1 MKSYFPSLAWVS
13 VIATLLLAPRIS
25 GGDEPDAP
33 QAAEREKSIQQLI
46 DATAGQ
52 YRLLASAD
60 ARVPLEPHVAI
71 RWHNATRG
79 GQGNAILVLWVHDGR
94 PAAAASVFALGQLC
108 HEFVSLSPAAGLV
121 AHDGDRLVWSP
132 NVPGI
137 EFQKLPDAPT
147 PSESPAGR
155 LRQMKVLARRF
166 TATLTGWKS
175 SENRREELRLLP
187 QQLYRYDLKD
197 AGKTHPDLR
206 DGAVFAF
213 VQGTDPEVLLLL
225 EAVAPSD
232 GTPGWQYAFARATS
246 GGLEAQLDGKLVWKV
261 EQLLDDK
268 SPGKPQIVL
277 RSVLPD

>member
-1 MKSYFPSLAWVS
+1 MWIA
-13 VIATLLLAPRIS
+13 VIATLLLVLRNA

-33 QAAEREKSIQQLI
+33 QAAKRDQEVQALI
-46 DATAGQ
+46 DATARQ
-52 YRLLASAD
+52 YRLLASSD
-60 ARVPLEPHVAI
+60 ARAPLEPHVAI

-79 GQGNAILVLWVHDGR
+79 GQGNALLVLWVHDGR

-132 NVPGI
+132 SVAGV
-137 EFQKLPDAPT
+137 EFRRVPDAPA
-147 PSESPAGR
+147 PAESPAGR
-155 LRQMKVLARRF
+155 LRQMKALARRF

-187 QQLYRYDLKD
+187 QQLYRCDLKA
-197 AGKTHPDLR
+197 AGATHPDLR

-225 EAVAPSD
+225 EAVAQSD

-261 EQLLDDK
+261 EQMFDDK
-268 SPGKPQIVL
+268 SPSKPQIVL